1 MQVLPETHPAQGNK
15 IRGVTMADNAKKTE
29 KKPEKKENPFV
40 RFFKRIVKF
49 FKDCKGEMKKIV
61 WPTPKAVFKNTG
73 VVLVT
78 ILVLGLFVFALDTVF
93 MNLLSLVMDVA
104 KG

>member
-1 MQVLPETHPAQGNK
+1 
-15 IRGVTMADNAKKTE
+15 MADDA
-29 KKPEKKENPFV
+29 KKPETKTKKPNPFV
-40 RFFKRIVKF
+40 SFGKRTAKF
-49 FKDCKGEMKKIV
+49 VKDCKGEVKKIV

-93 MNLLSLVMDVA
+93 MNLLGMVMNVA
-104 KG
+104 A

>member
-1 MQVLPETHPAQGNK
+1 
-15 IRGVTMADNAKKTE
+15 MADDA
-29 KKPEKKENPFV
+29 KKPETKTKKPNPFV
-40 RFFKRIVKF
+40 SFGTRTAKF
-49 FKDCKGEMKKIV
+49 VKDCKGEVKKIV

-93 MNLLSLVMDVA
+93 MNLLGMVMNVA
-104 KG
+104 A

>member
-1 MQVLPETHPAQGNK
+1 
-15 IRGVTMADNAKKTE
+15 MADNAKKTE

-61 WPTPKAVFKNTG
+61 
-73 VVLVT
+73 
-78 ILVLGLFVFALDTVF
+78 
-93 MNLLSLVMDVA
+93 
-104 KG
+104 